1 MMQNMESR
9 DFFLKGKTFQEKKV
23 VYDPDKKLGRSLL
36 EIRIEIVS
44 NKKT

>member
-1 MMQNMESR
+1 MQNMELR
-9 DFFLKGKTFQEKKV
+9 GFFLKGKTFQEKKV
-23 VYDPDKKLGRSLL
+23 VSDPGGKLGRSLL